1 MDSDFRID
9 IGEVKRAIDYG
20 EIIALYFP
28 LLRKTLLMDT
38 RTTPVD
44 GPLIK
49 AVPMAASAE
58 ERFRELVRMRPR
70 LPKPE
75 SINIV
80 PWPKYVETLVRLG
93 VWDNIVRRF
102 IEIGSPEIVR
112 QCEAALEELRQVE
125 RDEIRRVITGENCET
140 LWDASGSYAMEE
152 VEEAEVDDDDEDDG
166 V

>member
-28 LLRKTLLMDT
+28 LLRKTLLMDS

-44 GPLIK
+44 GPMIRV
-49 AVPMAASAE
+49 VPMASSAE

-80 PWPKYVETLVRLG
+80 PWPKYVDTLVRAG
-93 VWDNIVRRF
+93 VWDTIVRRF
-102 IEIGSPEIVR
+102 LELGSPQIVR
-112 QCEAALEELRQVE
+112 QCEVCLDELRKAE
-125 RDEIRRVITGENCET
+125 REEVRRVITGENCET
-140 LWDASGSYAMEE
+140 LWDASGSYA

-166 V
+166 A